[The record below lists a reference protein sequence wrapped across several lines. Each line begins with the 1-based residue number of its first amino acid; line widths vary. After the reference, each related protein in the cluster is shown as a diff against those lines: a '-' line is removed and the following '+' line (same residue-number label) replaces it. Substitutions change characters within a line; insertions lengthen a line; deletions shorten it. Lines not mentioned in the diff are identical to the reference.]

1 MTKIGYSW
9 LIFSFFYLVAPP
21 AGSAQPVAARADS
34 LFALWKLP
42 RHPGGVV
49 AWIEKGAIAWSG
61 AYGMGSLEYEVPVT
75 SETVFNTGS
84 VSKQF
89 TAFAIVLLAQEG
101 KLSLEDDV
109 RKYLPELPGFG
120 APITIRHLLTH
131 TSGLRNFQNL
141 LALAGWRDGDH
152 MTNEDLLK
160 YMAWQKEL
168 NFPTGSEYLY
178 CNTGFN
184 LCTKIV
190 ERVAGM
196 PFTDFTK
203 KRIFE
208 PLGMTSTEFRYDLE
222 KIYPKTA
229 TSYEGFTMSGF
240 TRPKEYWT
248 YYGNGN
254 VYSTLAD
261 MAKWMGNFGNPRVG
275 GSAAIR
281 MLQERGILT
290 NGDTLTY
297 ALGIVCETY
306 RGLRVLQHGGSVG
319 GYRAQLTYFPDF
331 DAGVVV
337 MTNFSSANPG
347 AKALAIADLF
357 LEGKFPLPKPATNA
371 GANGASISPKPDPSL
386 QNAAFLRTLEGVYY
400 SDELQTGYT
409 LAVRG
414 DKLVAAHPRHADFEL
429 VPYSV
434 NELQSRTSFFSEVE
448 VVRDN
453 QSHVLGVRVSNGR
466 VRNLWFKKQ

>member
-1 MTKIGYSW
+1 MNKIGYSW
-9 LIFSFFYLVAPP
+9 LILPFLFLIALP
-21 AGSAQPVAARADS
+21 AGWAQPVAARADS

-42 RHPGGVV
+42 GHPGGVV
-49 AWIEKGAIAWSG
+49 AWIEKGQIAWSG
-61 AYGMGSLEYEVPVT
+61 AYGMASLEYEVPIT
-75 SETVFNTGS
+75 RETVFNTGS

-89 TAFAIVLLAQEG
+89 TAFAMVLLAQEG

-109 RKYLPELPGFG
+109 RKYLPELPDFG

-196 PFTDFTK
+196 PFADFTR

-208 PLGMTSTEFRYDLE
+208 PLGMASTEFRYNLE

-229 TSYEGFTMSGF
+229 TSYEGFSMSGF

-254 VYSTLAD
+254 VYSTIAD

-275 GSAAIR
+275 GPAAIR

-290 NGDTLTY
+290 TGDTLTY
-297 ALGIVCETY
+297 ALGIICETY

-347 AKALAIADLF
+347 GKALAVADLF
-357 LEGKFPLPKPATNA
+357 LEGKFPLPKTSGSAA
-371 GANGASISPKPDPSL
+371 SAANSPPSQPDPSL
-386 QNAAFLRTLEGVYY
+386 MNTAFLRPLEGVYY
-400 SDELQTGYT
+400 SDELKTEYRLT
-409 LAVRG
+409 VRG
-414 DKLVAAHPRHADFEL
+414 GRLIVLHPRHADFEL
-429 VPYSV
+429 VPYSP
-434 NELQSRTSFFSEVE
+434 NELRSRTSFFPDVE
-448 VVRDN
+448 IVRDN
-453 QSHVLGVRVSNGR
+453 QSNVIGIRVSNGR
-466 VRNLWFKKQ
+466 VRNLWFKKL